1 MGIKSIRMAVYL
13 IPFFL
18 TLGFIAA
25 VSPMVAAFI
34 VALIGWL
41 AIVRFW
47 IIMVAYAWAD
57 WGQLSGKTK
66 FWYVFSICMLLLSL
80 IISAIAGT
88 TFFATV
94 TI

>member
-18 TLGFIAA
+18 CLGFVAA

-41 AIVRFW
+41 ALVRYW
-47 IIMVAYAWAD
+47 IIMVAYAWTD

-66 FWYVFSICMLLLSL
+66 FWYVFSICVLLFLVIL
-80 IISAIAGT
+80 SAIIGT
-88 TFFATV
+88 AFFATV